1 MSVKIFK
8 NKHFRKL
15 FIASIASQLGSMV
28 GTVAFTFYLLD
39 HFSKKPFLA
48 TLAELMYS
56 LPILFVF
63 FLVGVIADR
72 MDRKKIAVNSDWIR
86 AGLTLFLLISVYE
99 NIIWLA
105 FVILFIRST
114 VAKFFAPAEMSLLQG
129 ILDKDMYMQ
138 ASGLNQTVMGMF
150 MLFGMG
156 FGAISYHFIGITGSV
171 LVDGI
176 SFILSGLLIG
186 SCNISLD
193 ARLPNGKVHYR
204 ELNFSTILK
213 DFKEGLFYILN
224 FKLLKSIVAGF
235 LIFGLVNGGFAVLP
249 LFTMK
254 YKLAPALYQQYSSLF
269 SISLGIGY
277 ILGSAVAGKL
287 IQKFKVHRV
296 FITGLFLSGIFT
308 FVLGTLG
315 YVWIYFPFVLL
326 IGIILAPLNVAL
338 SGWMTE
344 LVDPKFMGR
353 VSGWIDPLMMLSY
366 SISLGIIA
374 ILFPALVKVDTIYYA
389 IGILLLL
396 VGCYYLLVLPA
407 QVRGSVTSEDSLTNT
422 SKSKAELL

>member
-1 MSVKIFK
+1 MKLFK
-8 NKHFRKL
+8 NKIFRKL
-15 FIASIASQLGSMV
+15 FFASIASQLGSMV

-39 HFSKKPFLA
+39 LFGKKPFLA

-72 MDRKKIAVNSDWIR
+72 MDRKKITVNTDWIR
-86 AGLTLFLLISVYE
+86 AALTLILLIAVYE
-99 NIIWLA
+99 KILWLA

-114 VAKFFAPAEMSLLQG
+114 VSKFFAPAEMSLLQG
-129 ILDKDMYMQ
+129 ILDKGMYMQ

-156 FGAISYHFIGITGSV
+156 IGALSYHYIGITGSV
-171 LVDGI
+171 LADGI

-186 SCNISLD
+186 SCAISLE
-193 ARLPNGKVHYR
+193 ARLPNGKVHFKV
-204 ELNFSTILK
+204 LNFSTILK
-213 DFKEGLFYILN
+213 DFKEGLVYILS
-224 FKLLKSIVAGF
+224 FKLLKSIIAGF
-235 LIFGLVNGGFAVLP
+235 LIFGLINGGFSVLP

-254 YKLAPALYQQYSSLF
+254 YKLAPAQYQQFSSLF
-269 SISLGIGY
+269 SICMGIGY
-277 ILGSAVAGKL
+277 LLGSAVASRL

-296 FITGLFLSGIFT
+296 FIAGIFFSGAVT
-308 FVLGTLG
+308 FTLG
-315 YVWIYFPFVLL
+315 MLDNVWFYFSSVVLL
-326 IGIILAPLNVAL
+326 GIILAPLNTAL

-374 ILFPALVKVDTIYYA
+374 VIFPVFVKVETIYYA
-389 IGILLLL
+389 IGILMAV
-396 VGCYYLLVLPA
+396 VGCYYLIVLPA
-407 QVRGSVTSEDSLTNT
+407 QVKERGLAGIEQTKSAKATIESL
-422 SKSKAELL
+422 